1 MSEMA
6 NLSVLVN
13 AQQAAITT
21 IRSNEKS
28 RLQESNS
35 ANKSEYKSKGDKII
49 ETFNAANAARVVADD
64 ERKAVIAA
72 EFDAMENRA
81 KFLINVEEGDIENSL
96 KEAENLLEI
105 ENGQLADAV
114 VAARAAT
121 NASAAAARADF
132 GFDDMEALEA
142 TLAGLF
148 PTEDDDDDDDDD
160 GE

>member
-6 NLSVLVN
+6 QLSGLIN
-13 AQQAAITT
+13 AQQAVITT

-28 RLQESNS
+28 RLQEDNS
-35 ANKSEYKSKGDKII
+35 TNKSDYKKKGDKII
-49 ETFNAANAARVVADD
+49 TDFNNANDAREVADD
-64 ERKAVIAA
+64 ARKAVIAA

-96 KEAENLLEI
+96 AEAAALLAT

-121 NASAAAARADF
+121 DASDAAARADF
-132 GFDDMEALEA
+132 GFDDIAGLEA
-142 TLAGLF
+142 ILSGIF
-148 PTEDDDDDDDDD
+148 DD
-160 GE
+160 